1 MRLRNQKT
9 CGDEA
14 TAILT
19 SRVHLGPKPR
29 GITIGLQEKRIHSLG
44 SLRSYVSCLRVLI
57 GIFRELRGGQK
68 LKKATIQDAKLLLEV
83 VAEHS
88 TQETVNQYRAA
99 LQRALKMPIP
109 HVRGQF
115 IRPRVHKAYRGSEA
129 REIIESLAKKP
140 KQQLAVML
148 VFSAGLR
155 ASELA
160 GLRPIDEQPTSP
172 YRPWRKTLFD
182 GIRDFESWTVAGKG
196 GLIRRVAVPAEL
208 GFEIRKL
215 RFAEVEIQKDRGI
228 NRSPAFDLPHG
239 KALTSIFS
247 RASKNALGFS
257 FGIHSLRHTYLRRR
271 QLQLY
276 QNSITDTALRNS
288 ILAQELGHF
297 RPSITNAYY

>member
-1 MRLRNQKT
+1 MSLRNQKT
-9 CGDEA
+9 CAEEA

-19 SRVHLGPKPR
+19 SLLHLGPKPR
-29 GITIGLQEKRIHSLG
+29 GITTGFEVKRIHSLG

-57 GIFRELRGGQK
+57 GIFRELSDGKK
-68 LKKATIQDAKLLLEV
+68 LKKATLKDAKFLLEV
-83 VAEHS
+83 VAEDS

-109 HVRGQF
+109 HVRAQF
-115 IRPRVHKAYRGSEA
+115 VRPKVQKAYMGSEVRA
-129 REIIESLAKKP
+129 IIESLAKKP
-140 KQQLAVML
+140 KHQLAVML

-155 ASELA
+155 ASEIA

-172 YRPWRKTLFD
+172 YRPWRQNLFD
-182 GIRDFESWTVAGKG
+182 GIGEFESWTICGKG

-208 GFEIRKL
+208 AVEIRQL
-215 RFAEVEIQKDRGI
+215 RLAEVKVQKDRGI
-228 NRSPAFDLPHG
+228 NRVPEFDLPHG

-247 RASKNALGFS
+247 RAGKNALGFS
-257 FGIHSLRHTYLRRR
+257 YGVHALRHTYLRRR

-276 QNSITDTALRNS
+276 RKFVTDTALRNS

-297 RPSITNAYY
+297 RTSVTNAYY